1 MVPSFTKSKKTL
13 KTTFTKTSVIF
24 KIILCSI
31 IFSETTAVAVTL
43 TSDGVSQTLVLPLSS
58 NKSNLVF
65 LRNIKHAPGTLW
77 RLWGYHPCTFRA
89 LMYIYPCLFF
99 KKNREYLPK
108 ERQICVRFSSSPHL
122 TSSSL
127 CRFFSSNCSRRVSSS
142 SAERYRESCAFWN
155 SIIWSNMALSWFKR
169 D

>member
-89 LMYIYPCLFF
+89 LMYIYPCLFL
-99 KKNREYLPK
+99 KKTGNIFPKKGRSVCVSAHLHISPPLPPAA
-108 ERQICVRFSSSPHL
+108 SSPQTAAAGWAPPAPSGTGSPAHFE
-122 TSSSL
+122 TQ
-127 CRFFSSNCSRRVSSS
+127 
-142 SAERYRESCAFWN
+142 
-155 SIIWSNMALSWFKR
+155 
-169 D
+169 